1 MPSTVRPGVEKD
13 AFLDGERPSQVSAGP
28 AAPAQPRD
36 GWGPG
41 KTSRTPRDLVGNGS
55 ESSPLAH
62 CLRSWVSLTS
72 KQKAGTEH
80 RVLWGGARR
89 KPQIQEEV
97 ELGGKHLHVI
107 SRQNI
112 STCLHTTAILG
123 LRRSVIAQRNLQPK
137 KGIWLIQGHTA
148 KVNIHWAACSVPGEG
163 RALVSSASPTPFLLT
178 ASPFSTS

>member
-13 AFLDGERPSQVSAGP
+13 VFLDGERPSQVSAGP

-62 CLRSWVSLTS
+62 RLRSWVSLTS

-123 LRRSVIAQRNLQPK
+123 LRRSVIAQRGTCSPKRASGSFKVTQPRSTYT
-137 KGIWLIQGHTA
+137 GLLALCQER
-148 KVNIHWAACSVPGEG
+148 GEP
-163 RALVSSASPTPFLLT
+163 LSPLLPLPL
-178 ASPFSTS
+178 SF